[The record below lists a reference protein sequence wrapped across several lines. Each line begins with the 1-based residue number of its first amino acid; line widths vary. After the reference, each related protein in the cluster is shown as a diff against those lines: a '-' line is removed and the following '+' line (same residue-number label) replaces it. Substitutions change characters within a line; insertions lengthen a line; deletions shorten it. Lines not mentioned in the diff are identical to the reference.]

1 MMEGI
6 DNHSRHQVG
15 LELVEIDVE
24 TTIETEGS
32 GDTGDNLR
40 DQTVDIDETR
50 CGNAETLLANVSDRL
65 IIDHERAVRV
75 LESGV
80 GRQDCIVRL
89 NDGGGHLGSRVDTEL
104 ELGFLAIVGRKSLEK
119 QSSETGTSSS
129 TEGVEDEEALQ
140 TSAVV
145 CQATCLVHNCVDHLF
160 ANGVMSTSIWLR

>member
-1 MMEGI
+1 LVTILEAREGHI
-6 DNHSRHQVG
+6 GDRVLLVVSLVGRDERSVGGQREMNTREGHQVG
-15 LELVEIDVE
+15 LELVKIDVE

-80 GRQDCIVRL
+80 GRQDGIVGL
-89 NDGGGHLGSRVDTEL
+89 NDG
-104 ELGFLAIVGRKSLEK
+104 
-119 QSSETGTSSS
+119 
-129 TEGVEDEEALQ
+129 
-140 TSAVV
+140 
-145 CQATCLVHNCVDHLF
+145 
-160 ANGVMSTSIWLR
+160 